1 MTALPKQGNN
11 ILINNKEENTM
22 SKTSIGLDKK
32 ASEKLAA
39 KLNELLATYQVFYTN
54 IRGYHWNIKGVNFFE
69 LHAKFEEIYTDLVE
83 KVDEV
88 AERIL
93 TLGYTP
99 HNGYSQYFKDSRIKE
114 ELGVSDAQSCLKGT
128 LEGLKV
134 LLEQQREILELA
146 GESDDEGTASQMSDY
161 IKEQE
166 KLVWMFQA
174 ACQTCHA

>member
-1 MTALPKQGNN
+1 
-11 ILINNKEENTM
+11 M

-54 IRGYHWNIKGVNFFE
+54 VRGYHWNIKGVNFFE

-128 LEGLKV
+128 LEGLK
-134 LLEQQREILELA
+134 ELA

-174 ACQTCHA
+174 ACQTCHG